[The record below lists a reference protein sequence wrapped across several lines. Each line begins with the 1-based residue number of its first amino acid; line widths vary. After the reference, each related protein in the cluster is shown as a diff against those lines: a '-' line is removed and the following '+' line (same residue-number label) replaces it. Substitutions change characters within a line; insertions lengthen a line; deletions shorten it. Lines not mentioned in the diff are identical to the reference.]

1 MQEVY
6 LFLLIMV
13 AGFATRVFL
22 EVLLKKSTIFE
33 KLVVVLV
40 RLVYYVLIP
49 LSFFTVFLNRGV
61 WVFDAYVLAYFL
73 VFTTLAYVSISK
85 TYKSAD
91 PSIIFLSVFPN
102 SVFLGFPVVYALLGR
117 VNIAAVFGVVTV
129 VLNTLIP
136 EVIGR
141 DALSALRS
149 LLTSTAFIGFLTGC
163 LGHYVLG
170 ESAGSINQ
178 LLAWSSPLLS
188 YTATYT
194 MGLRIPTRLGGIT
207 RLKRELLTT
216 GLYRFIIAPILAY
229 IFASLLGF
237 SKLDKY
243 ELIVVSM
250 TPPAFMNIVIAEKY
264 KWESQSAAL
273 IIAVLTVFYILAISP
288 VLIVL
293 TPKLR

>member
-1 MQEVY
+1 LQEVY
-6 LFLLIMV
+6 LFLLIMA
-13 AGFATRVFL
+13 AGYATRVFL
-22 EVLLKKSTIFE
+22 EVLLKKFTIFE

-40 RLVYYVLIP
+40 RLVYYVLVP

-85 TYKSAD
+85 TYKYAD
-91 PSIIFLSVFPN
+91 PSIILLSVFPN

-141 DALSALRS
+141 DAFSALRS

-194 MGLRIPTRLGGIT
+194 MGLRIPTRLMGIT
-207 RLKRELLTT
+207 RLKRESLIT

-229 IFASLLGF
+229 VLTAPLGF

-243 ELIVVSM
+243 ELVVVSM
-250 TPPAFMNIVIAEKY
+250 TPPAVMNIVIAEKY
-264 KWESQSAAL
+264 KWESQRAAL

>member
-1 MQEVY
+1 LQEVY
-6 LFLLIMV
+6 LFLLIMG
-13 AGFATRVFL
+13 AGYATRVFL
-22 EVLLKKSTIFE
+22 EVLLKKFTIFE

-40 RLVYYVLIP
+40 RLVYYVLVP

-61 WVFDAYVLAYFL
+61 WFFDAYVLAYYL
-73 VFTTLAYVSISK
+73 AFTTLAYVSISK
-85 TYKSAD
+85 TYKYAD

-141 DALSALRS
+141 DASSALRS

-194 MGLRIPTRLGGIT
+194 MGLRIPTRLGDIK

-237 SKLDKY
+237 SKLDEY
-243 ELIVVSM
+243 ELVVVSM
-250 TPPAFMNIVIAEKY
+250 TPPAVMNIVIAEKY
-264 KWESQSAAL
+264 KWESQRAAL